1 MFTKLGEVLAAQ
13 EKVRNWFFVEIARA
27 KWIYGILKIL
37 FKFMFPKET

>member
-13 EKVRNWFFVEIARA
+13 KKVGNSFFFEIVRA